1 MRAVQTIVGIW
12 LLSSLAI
19 WIRGGLG
26 FSILHTLPFVQRP
39 HHLSPH
45 YDAMAC
51 IALAMGAWGVLKLAS
66 RPRIANPPQTP
77 NGRFRGELIVVPA
90 TVIVLAWITARVT
103 PALGFN
109 ELIRPSPYPV
119 ENAYLA
125 VLAVGVFSAVL
136 AFRWLRN
143 K

>member
-1 MRAVQTIVGIW
+1 MRAFQTIVGIW

-26 FSILHTLPFVQRP
+26 FSIFHTLPFVVRP

-45 YDAMAC
+45 YDLMAC
-51 IALAMGAWGVLKLAS
+51 IALAIGAWGLWMLAL
-66 RPRIANPPQTP
+66 RPKSPNPPP
-77 NGRFRGELIVVPA
+77 SPGRFRGELIVVPA
-90 TVIVLAWITARVT
+90 TVITLAWITAQVT
-103 PALGFN
+103 PMGFG

-125 VLAVGVFSAVL
+125 VLAVGVFSVVL
-136 AFRWLRN
+136 ASRWLRN